1 MSDKTWNVNHI
12 PAQTGK
18 TIIITGATSGIG
30 FEAALALAAA
40 GAEVV
45 IASRNPA
52 KGAAILSKIRQICP
66 DARVNF
72 MILDTS
78 SQASVR
84 SFCDSWLSSHK
95 KIDTLILNA
104 GISNVPSREET
115 VDGFERQLATNYL
128 GHFAMTARLLPS
140 MNGSA
145 DARII
150 LVSSLAHKRTHLH
163 FDDLQL
169 KRHYTPM
176 LAYNQSKLAVLTFAL
191 ELSRRLKHQG
201 PPVKVIPVHPG
212 VAATD
217 ITRGGD
223 RMNPVIQRLA
233 KALFGK
239 LLGITF
245 LSD

>member
-45 IASRNPA
+45 IASRNPS

-78 SQASVR
+78 SQISVR

-145 DARII
+145 GARTDCP
-150 LVSSLAHKRTHLH
+150 AGC
-163 FDDLQL
+163 
-169 KRHYTPM
+169 RH
-176 LAYNQSKLAVLTFAL
+176 
-191 ELSRRLKHQG
+191 
-201 PPVKVIPVHPG
+201 
-212 VAATD
+212 
-217 ITRGGD
+217 
-223 RMNPVIQRLA
+223 
-233 KALFGK
+233 
-239 LLGITF
+239 
-245 LSD
+245 